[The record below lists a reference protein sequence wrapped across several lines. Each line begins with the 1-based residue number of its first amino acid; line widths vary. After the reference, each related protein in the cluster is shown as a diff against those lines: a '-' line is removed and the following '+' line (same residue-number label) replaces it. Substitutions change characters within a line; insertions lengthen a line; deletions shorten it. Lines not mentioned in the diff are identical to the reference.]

1 MTTKNDKKAIMI
13 YASNKDADRFK
24 QLQKEFKQKGYNS
37 SALFREMLE
46 AYDKGKGGF

>member
-1 MTTKNDKKAIMI
+1 MAIKNDKKAIMI

-24 QLQKEFKQKGYNS
+24 ALQSEYKQKGYNS

-46 AYDKGKGGF
+46 AYDKVNRL